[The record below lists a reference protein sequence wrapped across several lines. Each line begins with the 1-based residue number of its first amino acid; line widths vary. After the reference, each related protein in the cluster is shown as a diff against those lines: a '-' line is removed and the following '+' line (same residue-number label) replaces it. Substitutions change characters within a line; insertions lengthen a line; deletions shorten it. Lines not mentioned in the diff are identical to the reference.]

1 MSNSPQK
8 RLSNYSPEVLRG
20 SQDIIRAFKTNIS
33 KSQAGKVERGKNRML
48 VENFL
53 LENKRIIGNYKY
65 NQIFGIV
72 TENED
77 DITKTKLPR
86 NSSYE
91 TLSTYKYGE

>member
-1 MSNSPQK
+1 
-8 RLSNYSPEVLRG
+8 
-20 SQDIIRAFKTNIS
+20 
-33 KSQAGKVERGKNRML
+33 ML

-65 NQIFGIV
+65 NQIFGIA

-91 TLSTYKYGE
+91 TLSTYKHGE